1 MSERNPFTSG
11 IFDVLG
17 IRIHESPLAVTH
29 ESVRKHKRTRHQ
41 TEAYHRRIQKKWR
54 KRYGTIEVPAVFMI
68 DPSAA
73 GLYGFGGQRY
83 IAHPKLMGVIR
94 NLSP

>member
-1 MSERNPFTSG
+1 MNPLLSG
-11 IFDVLG
+11 MFDILG

-29 ESVRKHKRTRHQ
+29 EPVRLHKRTRHQ

-54 KRYGTIEVPAVFMI
+54 KRYGTIDTPAVFVI

-73 GLYGFGGQRY
+73 GLYGMGGQRY
-83 IAHPKLMGVIR
+83 VAHPKLMAVIR
-94 NLSP
+94 NLSA